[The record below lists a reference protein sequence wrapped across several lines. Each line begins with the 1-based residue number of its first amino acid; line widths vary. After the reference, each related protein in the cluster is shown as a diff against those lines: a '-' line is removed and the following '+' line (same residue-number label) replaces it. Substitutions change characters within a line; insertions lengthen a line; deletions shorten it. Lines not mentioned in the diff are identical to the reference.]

1 MIRYGDSM
9 TSSELK
15 VCVVGQHASMK
26 FGGEASFPWFYF
38 KFLRAR
44 GIDAVMVGHSRT
56 RNEVLAA
63 FGDESARLFFV
74 DDTWADRFLYK
85 LGKLLPGDL
94 DSLTLAVFRHYLVQ
108 RRQREVIRKLIA
120 EGKVNVI
127 HESSP
132 IAPKQISALQGL
144 GAPLVIGPLSG
155 GMEFP
160 PAFRYRQGVSR
171 VLAERLSRSVSGICN
186 FLVPGKK
193 RAEALLVANQ
203 LTKDA
208 LPAGCVGKIHMMP
221 EVSVDLTLWKD
232 EKKPT
237 RNDGRLRLI
246 YLGRLVNWK
255 AVDLLIEA
263 FARVNRQ
270 VENAV
275 LEILGDGGDRA
286 KLEQQ
291 VRDLGIADKV
301 EFAGYVKATD
311 GARRMREADIF
322 VLPSL
327 RECGGVVMLE
337 AMAVGLPVVA
347 ANWAGPAVHV
357 TDETG
362 IRVEP
367 DSHEGYVSGLTLIA
381 IGKVW
386 RHGHPKYTCRTD
398 FAIAFI
404 QRVLIPRLM
413 TCLLQIGA
421 SKAQAVSSEERIAC

>member
-1 MIRYGDSM
+1 M
-9 TSSELK
+9 TSADLK

-44 GIDAVMVGHSRT
+44 GIDATMVVHART
-56 RNEVLAA
+56 RDELQQA
-63 FGDESARLFFV
+63 FGDDFGRIYFV
-74 DDTWADRFLYK
+74 DDTVADRFLYRI
-85 LGKLLPGDL
+85 GKTFPGDL

-108 RRQREVIRKLIA
+108 RRQRKVIRQLIKA
-120 EGKVNVI
+120 GKVNII

-132 IAPKQISALQGL
+132 IAPKQISALHGL

-160 PAFRYRQGVSR
+160 QAFRYRQGKSR
-171 VLAERLSRSVSGICN
+171 VWAERISRSVSGLCN
-186 FLVPGKK
+186 ILVPGKK
-193 RAEALLVANQ
+193 KAEALLVANQ
-203 LTKDA
+203 LTIDA
-208 LPAGCVGKIHMMP
+208 LPAGCRGKIHMMP

-232 EKKPT
+232 EAKPA
-237 RNDGRLRLI
+237 RDDGKIKII

-263 FARVNRQ
+263 FAAVTRQ
-270 VENAV
+270 VDNAY
-275 LEILGDGGDRA
+275 LQILGDGSDRPQ
-286 KLEQQ
+286 LEKQ
-291 VRDLGIADKV
+291 VQNLGIAKKV
-301 EFAGYVKATD
+301 EFAGYVKAAE
-311 GARRMREADIF
+311 GARRMRDADIF

-362 IRVEP
+362 IRVSPE
-367 DSHEGYVSGLTLIA
+367 SHKGFVDGLSSA
-381 IGKVW
+381 IVKLAQSPELRQKMGAAGK
-386 RHGHPKYTCRTD
+386 
-398 FAIAFI
+398 
-404 QRVLIPRLM
+404 QRV
-413 TCLLQIGA
+413 QIGDYDWDQ
-421 SKAQAVSSEERIAC
+421 KIDHLIRIFIETIDNSDART